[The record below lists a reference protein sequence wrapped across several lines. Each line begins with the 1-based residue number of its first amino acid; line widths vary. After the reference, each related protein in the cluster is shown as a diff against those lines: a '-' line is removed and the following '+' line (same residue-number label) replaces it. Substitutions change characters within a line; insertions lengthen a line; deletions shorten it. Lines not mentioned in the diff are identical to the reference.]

1 MENLKNENLEIA
13 QTENENFFSG
23 NDIHV
28 KPPKKEM
35 SVKTK
40 RLIFVWAMLAYH
52 IIQWLIFFLFVN
64 IDSIFMSFQWKKPL
78 SSVVNFP
85 VLNHYAEFFKQL
97 FVNQLPQTVGA
108 VVNSLLVGLND
119 LVLVLLSVTLAYF
132 FYKKM
137 PGRGFFRII
146 FFLPSIISIVIYTVV
161 YRYMFH
167 STAGPMSLLL
177 QKIFGWKTGPDF
189 FGDHGIIMI
198 MIYCLWV
205 GTGYNILILGGAI
218 ANLPEE
224 VMESAKL
231 DGAKMRHEL
240 FLLVIP
246 MIWPTIAVSILGSIT
261 TMFTLFIQ
269 VDLLTSMGGSSK
281 SPTIAY
287 LINSKITGG
296 DNSRSEAAAI
306 GLVCTVVAT
315 PIVLVVKKLL
325 DKASE
330 SFGF

>member
-1 MENLKNENLEIA
+1 MENLNYEQVNTVK
-13 QTENENFFSG
+13 TEEEKFFDTSP
-23 NDIHV
+23 IHA

-40 RLIFVWAMLAYH
+40 RLIFVWAMLAYP
-52 IIQWLIFFLFVN
+52 IIQWLIFFVFVN
-64 IDSIFMSFQWKKPL
+64 IDSIIMSFQWTKPL
-78 SSVVNFP
+78 TNNVQFP
-85 VLNHYAEFFKQL
+85 VLTHYQEFFKQL
-97 FVNQLPQTVGA
+97 FVNKLPQTVNA
-108 VVNSLLVGLND
+108 VINSFLIGVND
-119 LVLVLLSVTLAYF
+119 LILVLLSVTLAYF

-137 PGRGFFRII
+137 PGREMFRII

-161 YRYMFH
+161 YKYMFH

-189 FGDHGIIMI
+189 FRDYGIIMV

-246 MIWPTIAVSILGSIT
+246 MIWPTIAVSILGAIT

-269 VDLLTSMGGSSK
+269 VDLLTSMGGGSK

-296 DNSRSEAAAI
+296 ENARSEAAAI
-306 GLVCTVVAT
+306 GLTCTIVAT
-315 PIVLVVKKLL
+315 PIVLLVKKFL